1 MIRIEKLW
9 TSTDPELLRHLA
21 LLIKEKEQWYAY
33 LTPLEGKCFLSCLD
47 DPILWKE
54 FIDFKP
60 NVAEMSSSTE
70 ILEKLTVLFRVRF
83 MLYDKAIESFIFF
96 NDKDVFGV
104 DKSLLIQC
112 LNNYEKRKNEMY
124 DFGTVRLLEDNFYD
138 MYDEELEDQSS
149 CSKKADIKEYKTS
162 KINQQIGAFFN
173 RVYYTLDNDKDAM
186 IEHKLDTSDQL
197 DFAEIS
203 SDEDI
208 SVTSNLEME
217 NISLKYLLSAIESK
231 RLVMAISDL
240 ELRNLL
246 SEVWKSKSKWTSEE
260 NLGHELYDAAKKVVL
275 ELKAYTEHSTAFLNK
290 VSKREAPDY
299 YDVIKNPMDLG
310 TVMKKLRNF
319 QYNSKKE
326 FVDDLMLI
334 WSNCLIYN
342 ADPAHFLR
350 KHAIAMRKK
359 TLSLIKLVPDV
370 VLYDR
375 NKTNVEKNDLNDD
388 DLELYDDETLQKL
401 KTGTSSVKKTF
412 SSKPIKTK
420 DPEMDLSETYLSSNI
435 MKTDSLLLKNNTE
448 KVIND
453 ANMFN
458 REYASS
464 FNGVGS
470 LSSIQKIEHDN
481 DDVVYQAWKTLTKKV
496 RAEICTIRHKLLK
509 GDKLKGNAVAVSR
522 SSKSMIKFQEW
533 ETGCSKNNDL
543 NNYLNYELSGNFDS
557 EKNNVEE
564 NWSESSYLILYNV
577 CSGLPRIPI
586 MNDEFYNS
594 KSDTFQDYLFI
605 ESNPRFLPPPEG
617 ICRKIYKNIEDLR
630 SIRKL
635 CNKVYALKM
644 MQQASSLYYTCFRT
658 PEEQRPL
665 NLEIQNKS
673 FNLFNCIEV
682 MSEEL
687 GFCLLGKFVST
698 LLYHVGFEEYQSRAL
713 DVLVDIASS
722 FLLKLGK
729 TLKLYLENMSDKS
742 IEENLLHA
750 LYENGISDISLF
762 ESYIKDGID
771 RYSTKLND
779 IQRRLQAYLNET
791 IKPSLSYFDEENLEN
806 NDSFIHG
813 DFAEKIGEDFFG
825 FKELGLDKE
834 FGLSSLLVPLHLLHG
849 KVQLGPGVSDPV
861 NITKQET
868 KHIPP
873 SKFEPVTLDVIERQI
888 GLVQPFLKSKLLES
902 GGNKLIEDEDLFIK
916 QKLRLPPNGKIIT
929 PLKKIGTVALNLSK
943 KKKKLLDAK
952 NNDSDAKKPKNE
964 ETIFPSE

>member
-1 MIRIEKLW
+1 MMLK
-9 TSTDPELLRHLA
+9 
-21 LLIKEKEQWYAY
+21 
-33 LTPLEGKCFLSCLD
+33 
-47 DPILWKE
+47 
-54 FIDFKP
+54 
-60 NVAEMSSSTE
+60 VA
-70 ILEKLTVLFRVRF
+70 
-83 MLYDKAIESFIFF
+83 
-96 NDKDVFGV
+96 
-104 DKSLLIQC
+104 
-112 LNNYEKRKNEMY
+112 
-124 DFGTVRLLEDNFYD
+124 
-138 MYDEELEDQSS
+138 
-149 CSKKADIKEYKTS
+149 
-162 KINQQIGAFFN
+162 
-173 RVYYTLDNDKDAM
+173 
-186 IEHKLDTSDQL
+186 
-197 DFAEIS
+197 
-203 SDEDI
+203 
-208 SVTSNLEME
+208 SNLEIE

-231 RLVMAISDL
+231 RLVMAISDI

-246 SEVWKSKSKWTSEE
+246 SEVWKSKSRWTSEE

-299 YDVIKNPMDLG
+299 YNVIKNPMDLG

-375 NKTNVEKNDLNDD
+375 NKTNAEKNDLNDD
-388 DLELYDDETLQKL
+388 DLELYDDETLQKP
-401 KTGTSSVKKTF
+401 KTETSSVEET
-412 SSKPIKTK
+412 SSEPVKTK
-420 DPEMDLSETYLSSNI
+420 DPTMDSSKTYLSNDI
-435 MKTDSLLLKNNTE
+435 MKTDLLLPQNNTGR
-448 KVIND
+448 VSND
-453 ANMFN
+453 TNAFN
-458 REYASS
+458 SEYLPG
-464 FNGVGS
+464 FNGIGNLTCV
-470 LSSIQKIEHDN
+470 QKIESDN

-496 RAEICTIRHKLLK
+496 RAKICTIRHKLLK
-509 GDKLKGNAVAVSR
+509 GDKLKGNAIAVSR
-522 SSKSMIKFQEW
+522 SAKSMMKFQEW
-533 ETGCSKNNDL
+533 ESGCAKDDDL
-543 NNYLNYELSGNFDS
+543 NNYLNYELSRNSDS

-564 NWSESSYLILYNV
+564 NWSQSSYLILYNV
-577 CSGLPRIPI
+577 CSGLPKIPI

-594 KSDTFQDYLFI
+594 RSDAFQDCLFI

-630 SIRKL
+630 NIRKL
-635 CNKVYALKM
+635 CNKVYSVRM
-644 MQQASSLYYTCFRT
+644 RQQASSLYYTCFKA
-658 PEEQRPL
+658 PVEQKPL
-665 NLEIQNKS
+665 NLGIQNKG
-673 FNLFNCIEV
+673 FDLFNYIEV

-698 LLYHVGFEEYQSRAL
+698 LLYHVGFEEYQGRAL

-742 IEENLLHA
+742 IEENVLHA

-762 ESYIKDGID
+762 ESYIKDGIE

-791 IKPSLSYFDEENLEN
+791 IKPSLSYLDEENLEN
-806 NDSFIHG
+806 NDSLIHG

-834 FGLSSLLVPLHLLHG
+834 FGLSSLMVPLHLFHG
-849 KVQLGPGVSDPV
+849 KVQLGPGVSDSI

-873 SKFEPVTLDVIERQI
+873 SKFEPITLDIIERQI

-902 GGNKLIEDEDLFIK
+902 GGSKLIEDEDLFIK

-929 PLKKIGTVALNLSK
+929 PLKKIGTVTINLS

-952 NNDSDAKKPKNE
+952 NNESDTKKLKNE
-964 ETIFPSE
+964 ETILPSE